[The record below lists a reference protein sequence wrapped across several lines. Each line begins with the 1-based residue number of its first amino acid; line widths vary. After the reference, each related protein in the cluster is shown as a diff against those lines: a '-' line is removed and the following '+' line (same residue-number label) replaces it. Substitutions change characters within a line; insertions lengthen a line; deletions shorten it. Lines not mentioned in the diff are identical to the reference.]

1 MSMLRIT
8 VDDELRKRFRDFKQ
22 DVEICDENGR
32 VLGRF
37 QISAPWTDPDQWEPL
52 TPEISQEEIERR
64 LEEGGPTYTTAQV
77 IEMLSKL

>member
-1 MSMLRIT
+1 MIRIT
-8 VDDELRKRFRDFKQ
+8 VDEELRKKFRDFKQ
-22 DVEICDENGR
+22 DVELCDETGR

-64 LEEGGPTYTTAQV
+64 LAEGGATFTTAQV
-77 IEMLSKL
+77 IEHLSKL